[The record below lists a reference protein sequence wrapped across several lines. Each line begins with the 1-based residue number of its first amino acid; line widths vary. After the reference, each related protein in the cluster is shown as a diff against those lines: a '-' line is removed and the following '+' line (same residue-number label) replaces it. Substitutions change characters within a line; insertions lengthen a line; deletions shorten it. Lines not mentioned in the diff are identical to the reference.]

1 VWGEPGIWGEGCEP
15 PPCPPLHTHF
25 NIHARLKPHRHMRSR
40 TPTPTGFA
48 HLRQAGCGHGAAGAV
63 EGQHSRVPGDAAVA
77 QHGTGGA
84 LLNGGQQREVGG
96 KGAGREGARQAK
108 LGKAKR
114 GPEWRG
120 RRKGQQPS
128 TRQSNPTEAAESGL
142 AAPPAPG
149 RSGEQLPGSCRRRA

>member
-1 VWGEPGIWGEGCEP
+1 
-15 PPCPPLHTHF
+15 
-25 NIHARLKPHRHMRSR
+25 MRSR
-40 TPTPTGFA
+40 TTTPTGSTQ
-48 HLRQAGCGHGAAGAV
+48 LRQAGCGHGAAGAV
-63 EGQHSRVPGDAAVA
+63 EGQHSGVPGDAAVA
-77 QHGTGGA
+77 QHGTCGA
-84 LLNGGQQREVGG
+84 LLRSGGQQREFGG

-149 RSGEQLPGSCRRRA
+149 RSGEQLPGSCQRRA